1 MVERAFSIRP
11 FVPGDQQAARILILR
26 GLGDRFGFIDET
38 LNPDLEDI
46 AASYLACGHLFLVA
60 LCQHRLIG
68 TAALLIQPDQSG
80 QLVRVST
87 DALYRRQGIAHML
100 CLQLIDQARSH
111 GLRRLIVETTQD
123 WDDAIRLYHRLGFV
137 QYQRVRQEVFLERD
151 LFQSCHRSLPP

>member
-1 MVERAFSIRP
+1 
-11 FVPGDQQAARILILR
+11 
-26 GLGDRFGFIDET
+26 
-38 LNPDLEDI
+38 
-46 AASYLACGHLFLVA
+46 
-60 LCQHRLIG
+60 
-68 TAALLIQPDQSG
+68 
-80 QLVRVST
+80 
-87 DALYRRQGIAHML
+87 ML